1 MSVHT
6 TSAWEP
12 HTEVSTEIV
21 APGPVAALAAL
32 LDDGLAVPKPG
43 DPLPPLW
50 HWVALPQWAT
60 SGVLGADGHPRRGTF
75 LPPIELP
82 RRMFAGGSVVFNG
95 ALAVGES
102 VVRESEVLE
111 VTEKNGRSGQLVI
124 VDVRTRLHNSAGDI
138 AIEEIQ
144 NLVYRPAAPTATNPI
159 PGTPPESIN
168 PAPPLRQVDSREWV
182 LRTDPSLLMRFSAA
196 TANAHRIHYDWPYT
210 TQVEGYP
217 GLVVHGPFQA
227 LALAEIHRLSDG
239 APVKA
244 LTHRG
249 NAPLFCGESA
259 KLLSSPRDHGHLLE
273 LFSPRSESTR
283 PSATLDLITN

>member
-1 MSVHT
+1 MNADT
-6 TSAWEP
+6 TSTWEP

-32 LDDGLAVPKPG
+32 LDDGLAAPKPG

-60 SGVLGADGHPRRGTF
+60 SGVLGADGHPTRGTF

-82 RRMFAGGSVVFNG
+82 RRMFAGGSIVFSG
-95 ALAVGES
+95 TLTVGET
-102 VVRESEVLE
+102 VVRESEVLT
-111 VTEKNGRSGQLVI
+111 VSEKNGRSGQLVI
-124 VDVRTRLHNSAGDI
+124 VDVRTRLHNSAGDV

-144 NLVYRPAAPTATNPI
+144 NLAYRPAAPSPANPERER
-159 PGTPPESIN
+159 PSEFVN
-168 PAPPLRQVDSREWV
+168 PAPPLSQVSSHEWA

-196 TANAHRIHYDWPYT
+196 TANAHRIHYDWPYA

-227 LALAEIHRLSDG
+227 LALAEIHRLSGG

-249 NAPLFCGESA
+249 NAPLFCGELARLTSTA
-259 KLLSSPRDHGHLLE
+259 RPDGKLLE
-273 LFSPRSESTR
+273 LFGPRGEPAK
-283 PSATLDLITN
+283 PSAVLDLITT